1 MKVRLFVICL
11 MTAVVIALIC
21 APGFLEGIL
30 PGEIINAA
38 SLDDFPL
45 LNTCGRI
52 ARSLVDAVRGRHPVD
67 MSVFSNILDQDF
79 WDQLVSLFVVSALSI
94 PVSLLLG
101 FTLYRPLYTGFFRKG
116 LLYAS
121 LNLCSVMIAWL
132 LYRHV
137 YFRLLIEGLIKRYIN
152 EAALQTAVNYIT
164 QLVSAFLVGAVAIR
178 IAVAALAAHLVM
190 HRVVLPVLG
199 TLLRTLLFAFLTVQ
213 IMLLQANPADWMILL
228 PMMAVTL
235 ILSGISDG
243 IFGS

>member
-1 MKVRLFVICL
+1 
-11 MTAVVIALIC
+11 
-21 APGFLEGIL
+21 
-30 PGEIINAA
+30 
-38 SLDDFPL
+38 
-45 LNTCGRI
+45 
-52 ARSLVDAVRGRHPVD
+52 
-67 MSVFSNILDQDF
+67 
-79 WDQLVSLFVVSALSI
+79 
-94 PVSLLLG
+94 
-101 FTLYRPLYTGFFRKG
+101 
-116 LLYAS
+116 
-121 LNLCSVMIAWL
+121 
-132 LYRHV
+132 YRHV

-199 TLLRTLLFAFLTVQ
+199 TLVRTLLFAFLTVQ